1 MTAIGFRSMQLL
13 RSITL
18 CVPVFYC
25 AINTLPAKADD
36 EILTPT
42 QQLQLFYGKDDRIKI
57 TNVMQSPWNA
67 IGQIETESGN
77 LCTATLITSRLVLT
91 AGHCL
96 LTPPGKI
103 DPAIAL
109 RFSSHNQ
116 KWRYEITQLR
126 TLVDPKLGKRL
137 KADGDGWI
145 VPSSAAPQDYGLVEI
160 ESDRLPP
167 IEPLPLWQGNSKQLT
182 AELKANKRLVTQAGY
197 PQDHLDDL
205 YSHENCLVMG
215 WAQTGVLSHQ
225 CDTLPGDSGSPLLM
239 TTDNGWRLIAIQSS
253 APAAENR
260 ALADN
265 RAVAVTAFS
274 DGLKRLVQQNAKPKS
289 DQ

>member
-1 MTAIGFRSMQLL
+1 MRLL
-13 RSITL
+13 RTVTL
-18 CVPVFYC
+18 CAPVLYC
-25 AINTLPAKADD
+25 AITAQPAAADD
-36 EILTPT
+36 EVLTPA
-42 QQLQLFYGKDDRIKI
+42 QQIQLFYGKDDRVKI
-57 TNVMQSPWNA
+57 TNVTQAPWDA

-96 LTPPGKI
+96 LAPPGKV

-126 TLVDPKLGKRL
+126 TLVDPRLGKRL
-137 KADGDGWI
+137 KADGEGWI
-145 VPSSAAPQDYGLVEI
+145 VPSSAAQQDYGLVEI
-160 ESDRLPP
+160 VSDKLPA
-167 IEPLPLWQGNSKQLT
+167 IEPLPLWQGTSKQLT
-182 AELKANKRLVTQAGY
+182 AALKADKRLVTQAGY

-205 YSHENCLVMG
+205 YSHENCLVTG

-239 TTDNGWRLIAIQSS
+239 ATDAGWRLIAIQSS

-260 ALADN
+260 DLADN

-274 DGLKRLVQQNAKPKS
+274 DGLKRLMQQNAKPES

>member
-1 MTAIGFRSMQLL
+1 M
-13 RSITL
+13 
-18 CVPVFYC
+18 
-25 AINTLPAKADD
+25 
-36 EILTPT
+36 
-42 QQLQLFYGKDDRIKI
+42 
-57 TNVMQSPWNA
+57 
-67 IGQIETESGN
+67 
-77 LCTATLITSRLVLT
+77 
-91 AGHCL
+91 
-96 LTPPGKI
+96 
-103 DPAIAL
+103 
-109 RFSSHNQ
+109 
-116 KWRYEITQLR
+116 
-126 TLVDPKLGKRL
+126 VDPKLGKRL